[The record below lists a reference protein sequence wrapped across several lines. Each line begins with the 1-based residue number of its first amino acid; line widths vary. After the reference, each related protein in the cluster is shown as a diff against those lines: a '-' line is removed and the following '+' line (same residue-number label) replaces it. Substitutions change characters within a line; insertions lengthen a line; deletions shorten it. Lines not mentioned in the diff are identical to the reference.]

1 MPPDTKSGLRRT
13 RNARFAG
20 FTKRADRARCPRR
33 HCYPTL
39 SADGSSSRPCQS
51 SPRWSVR
58 MVSCLFVRRGG
69 GVSCPG
75 AAKKPEW
82 AAETRRHR
90 RDSSVAHRAKEEVSS
105 LVAASPS
112 RIGNA
117 DPSLRR
123 GSWSRVAQLRS
134 PNLPIPPSAW
144 HGTSE
149 TNETSVLRPVRP
161 ARPVRPNWQLATLAL
176 ATFPHWQHSQGYLH
190 TLGRNVRLPQHGNG
204 GILCGMRTN
213 ANTAAGAGQDS
224 STARIAPPD
233 MELTMKAIRGIAD
246 VDAGRCATVET
257 VRTRLLSRYE
267 PKRVCV

>member
-123 GSWSRVAQLRS
+123 GSWSRVAQLHPQAPNMGESRAIGRRS
-134 PNLPIPPSAW
+134 GSGAEPQLPIIYIFY
-144 HGTSE
+144 TS
-149 TNETSVLRPVRP
+149 TRPKY
-161 ARPVRPNWQLATLAL
+161 TLPL
-176 ATFPHWQHSQGYLH
+176 
-190 TLGRNVRLPQHGNG
+190 
-204 GILCGMRTN
+204 
-213 ANTAAGAGQDS
+213 
-224 STARIAPPD
+224 ST
-233 MELTMKAIRGIAD
+233 
-246 VDAGRCATVET
+246 
-257 VRTRLLSRYE
+257 
-267 PKRVCV
+267 